1 MITSE
6 FVLKIHTALIDQ
18 FRGTKGTRDEDGFY
32 SALNRPFATF
42 GEIDLYPLPED
53 KAAAIAQSIIT
64 NHPFVDGNKRTGY
77 VLMRLILNQSGIQ
90 ITATENEKY
99 NFIILISEGKL
110 NFDQIKDWIERN
122 SEKQ

>member
-18 FRGTKGTRDEDGFY
+18 FRGTKGTRDEDGFD
-32 SALNRPFATF
+32 SALNR
-42 GEIDLYPLPED
+42 PLPED